1 MEVHQNE
8 MKQLKNDLN
17 LIGTRMDYQ
26 YNDRFKRIE
35 EAVESSQNHMYRIE
49 TNIHENS
56 LKMGK
61 SNAWNNLMLS
71 GANIIV
77 EFLKIALYF
86 IAVILDFLKPLTG
99 TRKRAGIL
107 LFALITF
114 FVLWSIF
121 DVSVIVSNIF
131 TRKKTIPLESNSS
144 PSSSMSNSSPEL

>member
-61 SNAWNNLMLS
+61 NNAWNTVMLS
-71 GANIIV
+71 SANIIV

-86 IAVILDFLKPLTG
+86 IAVILDAIKPITG

-107 LFALITF
+107 LFVLIAF
-114 FVLWSIF
+114 FILWSTF
-121 DVSVIVSNIF
+121 DVSSLISSIF
-131 TRKKTIPLESNSS
+131 KSKKTPSIPSTSTSTLSNSS
-144 PSSSMSNSSPEL
+144 PQSEL